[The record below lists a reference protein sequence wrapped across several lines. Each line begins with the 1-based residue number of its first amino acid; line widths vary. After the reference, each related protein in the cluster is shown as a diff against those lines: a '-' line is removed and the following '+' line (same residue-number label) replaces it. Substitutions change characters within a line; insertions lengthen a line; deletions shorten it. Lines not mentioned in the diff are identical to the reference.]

1 MTNPFGE
8 IKWIFN
14 FRNSRALA
22 ETSFSV
28 PSKPS
33 FEFKFKLQASIWGWE
48 LFESK
53 RKVRC
58 QKGFDFLHF
67 LSIHLTFISLRCDT
81 KTVMSERLGSFEIQM
96 LREIYCSLYFL
107 PDLSC

>member
-14 FRNSRALA
+14 FRNASSRRNI
-22 ETSFSV
+22 FSV

-33 FEFKFKLQASIWGWE
+33 FEFKFKLQASTRGWE